1 MGKVWRRRWVDDDF
15 RWVTWR
21 SRFFSIFKKVWG
33 TNPLTTLSGQLWAL
47 DPCRPEGTEGV
58 HAFKTQLLRAKR
70 EGSNLNHSVCL
81 FIEETRAF
89 CCLCLWWAF
98 DQVTFGLEA
107 CCKLGCLGYNTCSCH
122 VNWQLEG
129 PGPGQFNWQ
138 ALLSSSILSALLPRQ
153 FWHRRHGI
161 HSEVPWPWHSRS
173 FAGGHVLVQPL
184 DTLSCDDCDGSVIQ

>member
-1 MGKVWRRRWVDDDF
+1 MYPQKIGKMKQDEMGKVWRRRWVDDDF

-89 CCLCLWWAF
+89 AAFASTVLLTKWHLDWKHVVDWAAW
-98 DQVTFGLEA
+98 VTVLVHVMSTGNLRALGL
-107 CCKLGCLGYNTCSCH
+107 H
-122 VNWQLEG
+122 
-129 PGPGQFNWQ
+129 
-138 ALLSSSILSALLPRQ
+138 SSIGRP
-153 FWHRRHGI
+153 F
-161 HSEVPWPWHSRS
+161 
-173 FAGGHVLVQPL
+173 
-184 DTLSCDDCDGSVIQ
+184 

>member
-21 SRFFSIFKKVWG
+21 SRFFFHIQK
-33 TNPLTTLSGQLWAL
+33 
-47 DPCRPEGTEGV
+47 GV
-58 HAFKTQLLRAKR
+58 RHKTSHHAFWATVGFGSLQTRGRRRRSRFQDSAFASKKR

-81 FIEETRAF
+81 FHLRNSAF
-89 CCLCLWWAF
+89 AAF
-98 DQVTFGLEA
+98 AFHLFPFG
-107 CCKLGCLGYNTCSCH
+107 
-122 VNWQLEG
+122 WQLEG
-129 PGPGQFNWQ
+129 PAPAQFNWQ
-138 ALLSSSILSALLPRQ
+138 AHLSSSILSALLPRQ

-184 DTLSCDDCDGSVIQ
+184 DTLSCDDCDVSVIQ